1 LWGKGFFLASSEK
14 ISHFSESVIREMTR
28 LSEKY
33 GAINLSQGMPDFDPP
48 SKLVE
53 AAVEAIRRG
62 SNQYSVTWGQ
72 RSLRVAIAERA
83 KEFNRIDADPEK
95 DITVTCGVTEGITS
109 AVLGMVDSGDKV
121 VVTDPFYEN
130 YVPDAILAGAEILYV
145 PLVGID
151 LHLDEEKLKETLGK
165 HPKVIILNT
174 PNNPTGRV
182 FSSKE
187 LKLIADLCEDSG
199 TTAITDET
207 YEHITYDGKEHI
219 SLATIGNMH
228 DKTIT
233 VTGASKTYSVTGWRI
248 GWAIANETLTDAVRK
263 VHDYLTICAPTP
275 LQDALVTALN
285 FPQSYYEK
293 LADMYDRKRR
303 FLLKVLEEVGL
314 EYFRPEGTYYV
325 LAEAP
330 KAFKDGQEFTDY
342 LLKNTGVAVLPANA
356 LYHDKTLG
364 NRKVRLAFCK
374 KDTTLQDVARRLRKL
389 TSKQKLAVKTRA

>member
-1 LWGKGFFLASSEK
+1 LASSKK
-14 ISHFSESVIREMTR
+14 ISRFSESVIREMTR

-33 GAINLSQGMPDFDPP
+33 GAINLSQGMPDFDPSP
-48 SKLVE
+48 KLVE

-72 RSLRVAIAERA
+72 RSLRVAIAEKA

-95 DITVTCGVTEGITS
+95 NITVTCGVTEGITS

-145 PLVGID
+145 PLVGKD

-199 TTAITDET
+199 TTAITDEI

-248 GWAIANETLTDAVRK
+248 GWVIANETLTEAVRK
-263 VHDYLTICAPTP
+263 VHDYLTICAQTP

-293 LADMYDRKRR
+293 LADTYDRKRR

-314 EYFRPEGTYYV
+314 EYLRPEGTYYV
-325 LAEAP
+325 LVEAP
-330 KAFKDGQEFTDY
+330 KAFKDGQEFTDH
-342 LLKNTGVAVLPANA
+342 LLKNAGVAVLPANA

-364 NRKVRLAFCK
+364 SRKVRLAFCK
-374 KDTTLQDVARRLRKL
+374 KDTTLQDVARSLRKL
-389 TSKQKLAVKTRA
+389 TSKQKLTVRTRA